1 MGIFGKKGSCIG
13 SCDRKLKAGDVCVLK
28 TKIIT
33 TFSLKGTEKQ
43 LINFVYL
50 LAIEKDENYYEIF
63 SGKLVTNRKSVNEP
77 YIIDIR
83 SFLEYEN
90 YDEDTLISY
99 SEFFSFITN
108 LNIIENYKN
117 ERRGEL
123 NVWNLWYFS

>member
-1 MGIFGKKGSCIG
+1 MGIFGKKGSCIGSCIG

-63 SGKLVTNRKSVNEP
+63 SGKLVTDRKSVNEP

-123 NVWNLWYFS
+123 NV

>member
-50 LAIEKDENYYEIF
+50 LAIEKDENY
-63 SGKLVTNRKSVNEP
+63 
-77 YIIDIR
+77 
-83 SFLEYEN
+83 
-90 YDEDTLISY
+90 DEDTLISY

-123 NVWNLWYFS
+123 NV

>member
-1 MGIFGKKGSCIG
+1 MGIFGKKGSCIEN
-13 SCDRKLKAGDVCVLK
+13 CDRKLKAGDVCVLK

-63 SGKLVTNRKSVNEP
+63 SGKLVTDRKSVNEP

-123 NVWNLWYFS
+123 NV

>member
-1 MGIFGKKGSCIG
+1 MRIG
-13 SCDRKLKAGDVCVLK
+13 LGYDVH
-28 TKIIT
+28 
-33 TFSLKGTEKQ
+33 
-43 LINFVYL
+43 
-50 LAIEKDENYYEIF
+50 
-63 SGKLVTNRKSVNEP
+63 KLVTDRKSVNEP